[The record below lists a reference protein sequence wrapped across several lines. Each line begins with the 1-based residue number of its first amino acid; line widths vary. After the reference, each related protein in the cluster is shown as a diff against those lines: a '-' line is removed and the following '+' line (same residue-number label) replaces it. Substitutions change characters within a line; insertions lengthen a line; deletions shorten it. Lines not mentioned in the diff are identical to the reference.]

1 MKKTLTSILTRTLFI
16 VLFVTL
22 QAATLVAMFLAF
34 RKYFAYFYLFC
45 ILLTVFATLYIV
57 SSNTNPAYKIA
68 WIIPIMLFPI
78 FGGPFYLMFGKVRPS
93 RKERKLTAEIEERY
107 HSVVNHRKDEFNSL
121 REESKDAA
129 IQASYIEKAAS
140 APVYTNTETTYF
152 SLGEEMFERML
163 QELEKAEK
171 FIFMEYF
178 ILQEGKM
185 WNAILEVLERKAATG
200 VDVRVMYDDM
210 GCLFTLPAN
219 YAQIL
224 EEKGIHCCVF
234 NRFTNIFS
242 SRFNNRDHR
251 KICVID
257 GNIGFTGGINL
268 ADEYINAIEKH
279 GHWKD
284 TAIML
289 RGDAVWSLTVMFLA
303 LWDYV
308 RHEQDEFD
316 EYAPTISV
324 DAPGY
329 VQPFNDS
336 PLDNDAVGENVY
348 MNMISRAKEYVYIT
362 TPYLIIDNEMITALS
377 TAAKSGIDVRIITPH
392 IADKKFVHSLT
403 RSHYEVLLT
412 AGVRIYEYT
421 PGFIHAKSFVA
432 DDEYAIVGTINLD
445 FRSLYLH
452 YECAAWMYKTP
463 AVVEIKQDFL
473 TTLAR
478 SQEVP
483 VDDCQKVKGIRRLGL
498 SILRIFAPLM

>member
-1 MKKTLTSILTRTLFI
+1 MKKTLNSILTRTLFI

-22 QAATLVAMFLAF
+22 QAGVLVAIFLAF

-45 ILLTVFATLYIV
+45 ILLTVLVTLYIV

-78 FGGPFYLMFGKVRPS
+78 FGGPFYLMFGQVRPS
-93 RKERKLTAEIEERY
+93 RKERQHMAEIEAQY
-107 HSVVNHRKDEFNSL
+107 YSVVNHRADALGRL
-121 REESKDAA
+121 REENKDAS
-129 IQASYIEKAAS
+129 IQAAYIENAAS
-140 APVYTNTETTYF
+140 APVYSNTETTYF
-152 SLGEEMFERML
+152 SLGEEMFRQL
-163 QELEKAEK
+163 LAELEKAQK

-178 ILQEGKM
+178 IIQEGEM
-185 WNAILEVLERKAATG
+185 WNAILEVLERKAAAG
-200 VDVRVMYDDM
+200 VDVRVMYDDL

-219 YAQIL
+219 YAQVL
-224 EEKGIHCCVF
+224 EKKGIRCSVF

-284 TAIML
+284 TAVML
-289 RGDAVWSLTVMFLA
+289 HGDAVWSLTVMFLA

-308 RHEQDEFD
+308 RNEQDEFD
-316 EYAPTISV
+316 AFAPTDTV
-324 DAPGY
+324 AAPGY

-348 MNMISRAKEYVYIT
+348 MNIINRAKEYVYIT

-392 IADKKFVHSLT
+392 VADKKIVHSLT
-403 RSHYEVLLT
+403 RSHYEVLLA

-421 PGFIHAKSFVA
+421 PGFIHAKSFVS
-432 DDEYAIVGTINLD
+432 DDEYGVVGTINLD

-452 YECAAWMYKTP
+452 YECAAWMYQTP
-463 AVVEIKQDFL
+463 AVAAIKQDFL
-473 TTLAR
+473 ATLAR

-483 VDDCQKVKGIRRLGL
+483 PDACLKVRGLRRLGL